1 MTTRT
6 RTTTM
11 SFAAPF
17 ALAGFDGLL
26 PAGTHVVETD
36 EELLQGLSFMAWH
49 RTLTL
54 LHLRPVTGSA
64 GHART
69 LVVDPLALDAAF
81 GREKAGAAP
90 ASPAADRIAVE
101 RAENE
106 GMSAPSS
113 QPSPM

>member
-6 RTTTM
+6 RTTTL
-11 SFAAPF
+11 SFSAPF

-26 PAGTHVVETD
+26 PAGSHVVETD

-54 LHLRPVTGSA
+54 LHLRPATGSA

-69 LVVDPLALDAAF
+69 LVIDPLALDAALS
-81 GREKAGAAP
+81 REQARAAP
-90 ASPAADRIAVE
+90 ASPAADRIALE

-106 GMSAPSS
+106 GMSAPAP